1 MKTENKFGGSLL
13 TGKRKSARP
22 IYTKRA
28 MHLVLKAAE
37 FRLKKNE
44 HFIRVEVGRAAKK
57 WGVSIYQYAIA
68 SDHIHL
74 LIRVPTRRSYRY
86 FIQRISGVIALKLNL
101 KWAFRP
107 FTRVVEWGLGY
118 KRAKNYIRMNFF
130 EAMGFVDYQAGG
142 RGALRRRLRYIG
154 ASI

>member
-13 TGKRKSARP
+13 AGKRKSARP
-22 IYTKRA
+22 ICTKRA
-28 MHLVLKAAE
+28 MHLVLKASE

-44 HFIRVEVGRAAKK
+44 HLIRVEVGRAAKK

-74 LIRVPTRRSYRY
+74 LIRVPTRRAYRY
-86 FIQRISGVIALKLNL
+86 FIQRISGVIALKLKL

-130 EAMGFVDYQAGG
+130 EAMGFIDTQIRG
-142 RGALRRRLRYIG
+142 RGATKLRPWYSG
-154 ASI
+154 ATT